1 MAFSDG
7 LPSYLLVDSMYDP
20 PHIHSS
26 EAGDAASINFLS
38 RSRRAAHNI
47 SRIGSAGRLLVYDRR
62 SVQPMYRRL
71 MFLACRR
78 SYRSRDGPFR
88 GFFCSAQLANGPTTH
103 PPTIAPPPESGAWT
117 CVWRYYYGF

>member
-47 SRIGSAGRLLVYDRR
+47 SRIGSAGSTSTTLFIGSGHDLPLISRVPPCLLKHIDAPCSLQHIDRFTICSDHVPPRTDDSYQLQSYVLPRLR
-62 SVQPMYRRL
+62 
-71 MFLACRR
+71 A
-78 SYRSRDGPFR
+78 
-88 GFFCSAQLANGPTTH
+88 H
-103 PPTIAPPPESGAWT
+103 
-117 CVWRYYYGF
+117 

>member
-38 RSRRAAHNI
+38 PRAAHNI
-47 SRIGSAGRLLVYDRR
+47 SRIGSAGR
-62 SVQPMYRRL
+62 
-71 MFLACRR
+71 
-78 SYRSRDGPFR
+78 
-88 GFFCSAQLANGPTTH
+88 
-103 PPTIAPPPESGAWT
+103 
-117 CVWRYYYGF
+117 